1 MAVELAKVSLW
12 LHCFTLGAPLSFLD
26 HHMRCG
32 NSLIGVAVAEVEDE
46 LRQGS
51 LFGSQFAGLLLA
63 TDLMRH
69 VGELSDV
76 TSAQVRESREEYTRA
91 AAALSPFRR
100 ILDVFTSQ
108 WFTEQIRKP
117 ASRKKGQS
125 VPEIEFLKTK
135 KAEQF
140 VKAPS
145 EPSARKAID
154 GMSASDR
161 QIAERALR
169 ISTEKRPFHWELE
182 FPEVF
187 YGPRP
192 GTERKIERLD
202 GAGFD
207 AVVGNPPYM
216 RVQQMRQSDPAAADF
231 LGQRYQSATKNFDI
245 YMPFLELGLSLTR
258 SEVMFIAPNKWFA
271 TDYGEGLRRFVVEKR
286 ALSRV
291 VDFKD
296 FQLFADATN
305 YPCIVALSKAPR
317 DEFAYVDA
325 SVGEI
330 GKDNLRSAK
339 SLPTDG
345 SVWSFADEAETDLL
359 KRLSSGNY
367 SRLSV
372 FLDRA
377 FQGLRTSDNGVYVFQ
392 GTKRTSKK
400 TVWVQS
406 RATNETH
413 EIETALLKPLLSG
426 DEIRAFSLSH
436 NDQWILFPYELA
448 GPKPELIV
456 ERKIRNDFPLA
467 WKYLKRCEERL
478 RGREDGKMDAPGW
491 WAFGRNQ
498 NLDQFEQPKVML
510 PGYNDKPS
518 AGLDENG
525 VFYQVSG
532 YSITL
537 RKDKDLSLR
546 VLVCLLNSRL
556 FFWILTKQGVALQRG
571 FVEFRPQYL
580 KLLPIAVPNP
590 TTLRHLEALARAA
603 HDHGFE
609 AVRPELNA
617 AIYRLYELNEREI
630 AIVEAVG

>member
-1 MAVELAKVSLW
+1 VFAAM
-12 LHCFTLGAPLSFLD
+12 PPD
-26 HHMRCG
+26 DRR
-32 NSLIGVAVAEVEDE
+32 IAE
-46 LRQGS
+46 
-51 LFGSQFAGLLLA
+51 
-63 TDLMRH
+63 
-69 VGELSDV
+69 
-76 TSAQVRESREEYTRA
+76 
-91 AAALSPFRR
+91 AAL
-100 ILDVFTSQ
+100 
-108 WFTEQIRKP
+108 
-117 ASRKKGQS
+117 AAGQ
-125 VPEIEFLKTK
+125 
-135 KAEQF
+135 Q
-140 VKAPS
+140 
-145 EPSARKAID
+145 
-154 GMSASDR
+154 
-161 QIAERALR
+161 
-169 ISTEKRPFHWELE
+169 KRFFHWELE

-187 YGPRP
+187 HGRRP
-192 GTERKIERLD
+192 GTERTIERLD

-245 YMPFLELGLSLTR
+245 YMPFLELGLSLTQ

-330 GKDNLRSAK
+330 GDDNLRSAQ

-345 SVWSFADEAETDLL
+345 SVWTFADEAETALL
-359 KRLSSGNY
+359 KRLLSGGY
-367 SRLSV
+367 PRLSA

-392 GTKRTSKK
+392 GTKKTSKN

-406 RATNETH
+406 RATGEAH

-436 NDQWILFPYELA
+436 NDQWILFPYDLNSHS
-448 GPKPELIV
+448 PELIQ
-456 ERKIRNDFPLA
+456 ERTFRSDFPLA

-478 RGREDGKMDAPGW
+478 RAREDGKMDRTGW
-491 WAFGRNQ
+491 WGYIYPK
-498 NLDQFEQPKVML
+498 NLDLFEQPKVML

-537 RKDKDLSLR
+537 RKDKDLSLS
-546 VLVCLLNSRL
+546 VLACLLNSRL

-580 KLLPIAVPNP
+580 KLLPIAVPDP
-590 TTLRHLEALARAA
+590 TAHRHLDALVREA
-603 HDHGFE
+603 HDHGSE

-630 AIVEAVG
+630 AIVEALE